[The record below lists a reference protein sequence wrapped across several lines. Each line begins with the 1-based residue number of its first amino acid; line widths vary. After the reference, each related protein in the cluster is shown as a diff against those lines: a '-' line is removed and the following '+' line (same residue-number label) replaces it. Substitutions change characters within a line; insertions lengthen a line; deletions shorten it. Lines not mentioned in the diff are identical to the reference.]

1 LTIPQQA
8 KSMSRGISNLVD
20 RNYSLN
26 ISRCLDRGW
35 EISQRYLGGFISFLL
50 LFFLISI
57 LAGLPPLLAEAEVP
71 IPYGIVQLTSLYSL
85 LIAPVLYAGMSIV
98 ALQIVRRRRVY
109 FSDFFSGFYQYLPVL
124 LVTQTVN
131 FIVIFGLSFLLIP
144 GLILGVLYQLS
155 LPLVLDRG
163 LNFWQAMETSR
174 KIILNNFSGFLVLYL
189 VTGVINLL
197 GLLLLG
203 VGLLFTIPWTVG
215 AQIAAYESTV
225 GLSAAR
231 QP

>member
-1 LTIPQQA
+1 
-8 KSMSRGISNLVD
+8 MSSGISNLVN
-20 RNYSLN
+20 RNSPLN
-26 ISRCLDRGW
+26 VSRCLDRGW

-50 LFFLISI
+50 LFALISI
-57 LAGLPPLLAEAEVP
+57 LAGLPSLLAELEIP

-98 ALQIVRRRRVY
+98 TLQIVRRRRVY

-124 LVTQTVN
+124 LVTQATN
-131 FIVIFGLSFLLIP
+131 FLVIFGLSFFLIP

-174 KIILNNFSGFLVLYL
+174 KIIMRNFSGFLVLYV
-189 VTGVINLL
+189 VTAFLNLM
-197 GLLLLG
+197 GLLVLG
-203 VGLLFTIPWTVG
+203 VGLLITIPWSVG
-215 AQIAAYESTV
+215 TQIAAYELTV
-225 GLSAAR
+225 GLNATSR
-231 QP
+231 I